1 MEKDASAPHVRNIR
15 VHIFLCI
22 SLLKNIQLFTH
33 STTQEGKVVR
43 MAGVHLDELEKAQ
56 RSMRVS
62 IFNST
67 LRVMTRQKVIIHQG
81 MFRVQVSCINI
92 FLSFQ
97 NTYYIPLF
105 YISFVIFHSLEWNL
119 VHTNPHHTATRDDR
133 LSVYSGVRVR
143 EQWYDDWHWGWGYLR
158 GSRRPGFLWV
168 ASFIKFTAIFLY
180 S

>member
-105 YISFVIFHSLEWNL
+105 YISFVIFHSLE
-119 VHTNPHHTATRDDR
+119 
-133 LSVYSGVRVR
+133 
-143 EQWYDDWHWGWGYLR
+143 
-158 GSRRPGFLWV
+158 
-168 ASFIKFTAIFLY
+168 
-180 S
+180 